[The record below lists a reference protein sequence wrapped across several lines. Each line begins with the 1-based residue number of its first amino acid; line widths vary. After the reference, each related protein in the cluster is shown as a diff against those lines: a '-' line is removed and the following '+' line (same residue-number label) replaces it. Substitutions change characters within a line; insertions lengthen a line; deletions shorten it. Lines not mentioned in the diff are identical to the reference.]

1 MAFQW
6 IIIKYLKMPNS
17 KMRLKLVCWDKFTP
31 RPEIIH
37 LFSSDN
43 SFLHRGGKLIYLLS
57 PSLIPLASVH
67 SRGTRYPPYVSFVT
81 TPQGGNVPK
90 TPVAWWVKSQG
101 RLWPPLLKQY
111 SVGCFCQS
119 RPLSTARLSS
129 EPSII
134 FIHRRALAHLC
145 LGVFSA
151 YIHALYMHLH
161 RCVDVERCIS
171 KCICV
176 QKNHLAPM
184 STHIYMR
191 THWSKPLAWISVFE

>member
-1 MAFQW
+1 MTNNASY
-6 IIIKYLKMPNS
+6 YLISYLNLPFCQMSRIRIHSFIWWVVVKETQKCQTLCVDS
-17 KMRLKLVCWDKFTP
+17 LKTVSRMYK
-31 RPEIIH
+31 
-37 LFSSDN
+37 
-43 SFLHRGGKLIYLLS
+43 
-57 PSLIPLASVH
+57 AS
-67 SRGTRYPPYVSFVT
+67 YVSICFIANEGVR
-81 TPQGGNVPK
+81 G
-90 TPVAWWVKSQG
+90 WWWCLG
-101 RLWPPLLKQY
+101 RGKAVFPQY

-129 EPSII
+129 KPSII